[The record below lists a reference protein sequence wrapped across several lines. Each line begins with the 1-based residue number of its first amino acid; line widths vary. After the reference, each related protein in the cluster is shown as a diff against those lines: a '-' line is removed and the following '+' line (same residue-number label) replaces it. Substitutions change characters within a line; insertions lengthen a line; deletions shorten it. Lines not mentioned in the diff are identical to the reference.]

1 MMCDMSGMPRYNPIY
16 TPDRARV
23 VHALRYD
30 WTGWLREG
38 SFPAT
43 TTSALESCRAAWSTD
58 GLEVDRFEVQDGSIQ
73 CLFGVAPSVSPAFCA
88 MRAKGRLQH
97 ALRKA
102 GSPVV
107 FRRNVSMR
115 TLGENTRDIVAGY
128 IGRQVGK
135 SDYAD
140 PRWKEFLGR
149 FTFAE
154 GATRLAEPQATGHG
168 RYWYNLHLV
177 IVVQDRRYPIGLKDS
192 FRKIKEACPRIAA
205 KKGYDLAEVSIMPDH
220 VHVALRGNIEHSPME
235 IGLAFLNNLAFV
247 LGYNRVWSDEFY
259 VGTFSEYDIQKIGGT
274 TRAPQRRTPSSPHG
288 DKPRGGA

>member
-1 MMCDMSGMPRYNPIY
+1 MFGMPRYNPIY
-16 TPDRARV
+16 TPDRASV

-38 SFPAT
+38 AFPPT
-43 TTSALESCRAAWSTD
+43 TASALEDCRAAWVSD
-58 GLEVDRFEVQDGSIQ
+58 GLDLDKFQIRDDTIQ
-73 CLFGVAPSVSPAFCA
+73 CLFGAAPTVSPAYCA
-88 MRAKGRLQH
+88 MRAKGRLQY
-97 ALRKA
+97 ALRTA
-102 GSPVV
+102 DMPAA
-107 FRRNVSMR
+107 FRRNVSIR
-115 TLGENTRDIVAGY
+115 TLGENTRETVAGY

-149 FTFAE
+149 FTFSE
-154 GATRLAEPQATGHG
+154 GTTRLAEPQATGHG

-177 IVVQDRRYPIGLKDS
+177 IVVQDRRYPIGRKESL
-192 FRKIKEACPRIAA
+192 RKIRETCPRIAA

-220 VHVALRGNIEHSPME
+220 VHLALRGNIEHSPME
-235 IGLAFLNNLAFV
+235 IGLAFQNNLAFV

-274 TRAPQRRTPSSPHG
+274 TRAPRRDTSSSPHG
-288 DKPRGGA
+288 GKPRGGA